1 VSSCSDDGRLF
12 QAVGSALENTKMNV
26 LQTSDVPFVSSTA
39 DGAQTRTLTKVKVKY
54 TRIAVRSLVCHAATG
69 THMPYR
75 ITQCYQ
81 PPDGGDIPAFTPAE
95 AGTQATP
102 EAELAVVK

>member
-1 VSSCSDDGRLF
+1 
-12 QAVGSALENTKMNV
+12 MNV
-26 LQTSDVPFVSSTA
+26 LQTLDVAFASSTA

-54 TRIAVRSLVCHAATG
+54 AGIAVRSLVCHAATG
-69 THMPYR
+69 THIPYR

-81 PPDGGDIPAFTPAE
+81 PPDGGGITAFTPAE